1 MEEEERGEE
10 GLEGEREW
18 GGREKRRGEKEG
30 EKEAGREGQI
40 HGMTEK
46 CPSGRCLGLML
57 KVANPKQVT
66 ENGQWERDGS
76 KMIQGVGT
84 GGLHL
89 EDERVFVVK
98 ERETY

>member
-1 MEEEERGEE
+1 MMGTVVKIRKREEKPGPQ
-10 GLEGEREW
+10 
-18 GGREKRRGEKEG
+18 
-30 EKEAGREGQI
+30 GQI

-98 ERETY
+98 EREAF